1 MLIVCPTKAVV
12 SKYRVMVGFSTAGA
26 DCVVAGKILVAGQ
39 NGVSESANVKT
50 DYSNIAP
57 RLAELVQ
64 R

>member
-1 MLIVCPTKAVV
+1 VLIVCPTKAVV

-26 DCVVAGKILVAGQ
+26 DRVVAGKILVAGQ